1 MLEFGCF
8 CQTSYFPFRVL
19 FSDDVMGSD
28 SKDDVSSTK
37 MYIFA
42 MRCDFSVII
51 PSCLRCM
58 VLAKY
63 TATEFVGMRWS
74 NWRECGKIKGCFLS
88 LLAKF
93 TLLKNSV
100 KHAGSSIVAEKLL
113 TTLVHTGRS
122 SLYALLL
129 CDVNTERDLCK
140 SLRSFDFSP
149 RFLSRGNM
157 ETGIEC
163 Q

>member
-51 PSCLRCM
+51 LSCLRCM
-58 VLAKY
+58 VLSKY
-63 TATEFVGMRWS
+63 TATEFVGM
-74 NWRECGKIKGCFLS
+74 L
-88 LLAKF
+88 
-93 TLLKNSV
+93 
-100 KHAGSSIVAEKLL
+100 
-113 TTLVHTGRS
+113 
-122 SLYALLL
+122 
-129 CDVNTERDLCK
+129 
-140 SLRSFDFSP
+140 
-149 RFLSRGNM
+149 
-157 ETGIEC
+157 
-163 Q
+163 